1 MEIGGTQDRK
11 LFFFFRKK
19 KRQDRDSFEI
29 FDDFDVI
36 VWYKEH
42 RYVSKKKGREI
53 CSGIVNTAFCFW

>member
-1 MEIGGTQDRK
+1 MEKWRLEEHKTGS
-11 LFFFFRKK
+11 FFFFLEKK

-42 RYVSKKKGREI
+42 RYVSKKKKEERYVVE
-53 CSGIVNTAFCFW
+53 